1 MIEGSTDSVGKNNQL
16 QDRGL
21 FSLNRRTFSA
31 GLAAAV
37 TVGLCNPFSSIVAFA
52 EPSSAEK
59 QAEADAVKARLDSW
73 KAELEEASREYFL
86 ALEAHDAALV
96 AMDEAKA
103 RIEAAELRIV
113 DLQGKLG
120 NRAASMYKGG
130 PLSFLDVLFGA
141 HTFEEFTTTW
151 DLLNGINEENADLIS
166 QTKDAK
172 QEAMVAHEEF
182 TRQEILA
189 AEKLAEAENIKAK
202 AEETVAAYET
212 ELANINEEVKELIRK
227 EEEAEAAR
235 LAAQAAAAAASR
247 SSSSDSSSGDSY
259 RGDGVGNYDVGTYNS
274 VVEAAYS
281 RLGCPYVWAATGPN
295 SFDCSGLTQW
305 CYRQVGISIPRVD
318 TSQRAAASSILSVS
332 EAQPGDI
339 LWMWGHV
346 GIYIGGGQYIHA
358 PQPGDVVKIASNMG
372 MWQSACR
379 Y

>member
-1 MIEGSTDSVGKNNQL
+1 MDERSAGFADRQDWS

-31 GLAAAV
+31 GLA
-37 TVGLCNPFSSIVAFA
+37 VGVIALCSPFSSSVAFA
-52 EPSSAEK
+52 EPTSAEK
-59 QAEADAVKARLDSW
+59 QAEADEVKARLDSW
-73 KAELEEASREYFL
+73 RTELEEASREYHL

-96 AMDEAKA
+96 AMDEAQA
-103 RIEAAELRIV
+103 RIEAAETRIV
-113 DLQGKLG
+113 DLQAKLG
-120 NRAASMYKGG
+120 NRAANMYRGG

-141 HTFEEFTTTW
+141 HSFEEFTTTW
-151 DLLNGINEENADLIS
+151 DLLNGINQENATLIE
-166 QTKDAK
+166 QTKTAK
-172 QEAMVAHEEF
+172 QEAEAAHEEY
-182 TRQEILA
+182 TQQEKIAAQKLSE
-189 AEKLAEAENIKAK
+189 AEKIKAD
-202 AEETVAAYET
+202 AEVTVSAYET
-212 ELANINEEVKELIRK
+212 ELANLNEEIKELIRK

-235 LAAQAAAAAASR
+235 QAAAAAAAAAANQG
-247 SSSSDSSSGDSY
+247 SSSGDGY
-259 RGDGVGNYDVGTYNS
+259 RGDGAGNYDVGTYNS

-318 TSQRAAASSILSVS
+318 TSQRAAATSILPVS

-358 PQPGDVVKIASNMG
+358 PQPGDVVRIASNMG
-372 MWQSACR
+372 MWQAACR